1 MCLNTRDHFKAT
13 GDIASANRFEQLAL
27 HSKKDLDA
35 VRCAHKRS
43 EAIPRFHYET
53 RSFSIVQWV
62 HISYVGSDIGQGVK
76 IWAPEQS
83 WMASKKLNI
92 ILVRW

>member
-1 MCLNTRDHFKAT
+1 MCLNTRDHFKAI

-27 HSKKDLDA
+27 HSKKDLIA
-35 VRCAHKRS
+35 VRFAHKRS

-62 HISYVGSDIGQGVK
+62 HICYVDSGVMRQGVK
-76 IWAPEQS
+76 IWVPEQS
-83 WMASKKLNI
+83 WMAS
-92 ILVRW
+92 